1 VLETASTPFR
11 KQIVEITREIN
22 KGAYDML
29 PVFRASVP
37 CAPLASSTVN
47 GLDSLFDRF
56 FGDDGNWLR
65 STSARDVV
73 PLAIWQDDDHF
84 YFEAEL
90 PGVTEKDLEITVHD
104 GVLTV
109 KGERRDEEGRAFL
122 YNSRSFGPFE
132 RVVTLPEAV
141 DSEQVEATL
150 IGGVLR
156 VRLSKS
162 PKARP
167 RKIALKTS

>member
-1 VLETASTPFR
+1 
-11 KQIVEITREIN
+11 
-22 KGAYDML
+22 ML

>member
-1 VLETASTPFR
+1 
-11 KQIVEITREIN
+11 
-22 KGAYDML
+22 ML
-29 PVFRASVP
+29 PVFRTSVP
-37 CAPLASSTVN
+37 CSRVAGSTVN

-56 FGDDGNWLR
+56 LGDDGNWLR
-65 STSARDVV
+65 LTSARDFV
-73 PLAIWQDDDHF
+73 PASIWQDDDHY

-90 PGVTEKDLEITVHD
+90 PGVTEKDLEITVHE

-109 KGERRDEEGRAFL
+109 KGESRDQEGRSYL

-150 IGGVLR
+150 TGGVLR
-156 VRLSKS
+156 VRLTKL
-162 PKARP
+162 PQARP

>member
-1 VLETASTPFR
+1 MIRDFN
-11 KQIVEITREIN
+11 Q
-22 KGAYDML
+22 GATDML
-29 PVFRASVP
+29 PVFRTSVP
-37 CAPLASSTVN
+37 CSRVAGSTVN

-56 FGDDGNWLR
+56 LGDDGNWLR
-65 STSARDVV
+65 LTSARDFV
-73 PLAIWQDDDHF
+73 PASIWQDDDHY

-90 PGVTEKDLEITVHD
+90 PGVTEKDLEITVHE

-109 KGERRDEEGRAFL
+109 KGESRDQEGRSYL

-150 IGGVLR
+150 TGGVLR
-156 VRLSKS
+156 VRLTKL
-162 PKARP
+162 PQARP